1 MTACTSATQIG
12 VGEVSDHAKIRV
24 TTTDVLVPIGL
35 TRPYRGLVVWSL
47 APLLALTLLP
57 TAASG
62 QSHMVFGGDVFV
74 RSSYVWRGVTR
85 GSGWVLQPDAFLS
98 AIFPDL
104 SATAG
109 WWGTVE
115 LSSPDPTNPADTGL
129 GQTWFGENDLWAEV
143 AGRSRSVDFA
153 GGITRYLFADGAF
166 GQSADAVN
174 TTELYAVSGLGLGP
188 TVPRIALWYDVDRV
202 RGAYVE
208 TSVDLR
214 VPVLPSYDPIVA
226 LYLSTLAGWSVGQ
239 ERNTGKPEEAAYF
252 SAAGLTHVDLGL
264 EAMVGL
270 GQRYVTFELHFL
282 FARDGGARPG
292 ASTSRGDSWWLGLG
306 FSDSTNLG
314 GL

>member
-1 MTACTSATQIG
+1 M
-12 VGEVSDHAKIRV
+12 
-24 TTTDVLVPIGL
+24 PIGP
-35 TRPYRGLVVWSL
+35 TRPHRGLVVWSL
-47 APLLALTLLP
+47 APLLVLTLSP
-57 TAASG
+57 AAASG
-62 QSHMVFGGDVFV
+62 QSRIVFGGDAVV

-85 GSGWVLQPDAFLS
+85 VSGWVLQPDAFLS
-98 AIFPDL
+98 ASFPRL
-104 SATAG
+104 SITAG

-115 LSSPDPTNPADTGL
+115 ISSPDPTNPASTGL

-153 GGITRYLFADGAF
+153 AGITRYLFADGAF

-174 TTELYAVSGLGLGP
+174 TTELYAVSGLGFGP

-226 LYLSTLAGWSVGQ
+226 LYLSTLAGWSIGQ
-239 ERNTGKPEEAAYF
+239 EINAGKPEEAAYF
-252 SAAGLTHVDLGL
+252 SQAGLTHVDLGL
-264 EAMVGL
+264 EAMVGQ

-282 FARDGGARPG
+282 FARDGGARSDIG
-292 ASTSRGDSWWLGLG
+292 AGTGGDTKWWLGLG
-306 FSDSTNLG
+306 FSDSTILG
-314 GL
+314 GLR